1 MMDVDVTL
9 YPPLQNNRFT
19 RATVSLADPATI
31 DTLLEH
37 LVIKQYE
44 IGSVYINGKNSTF
57 NQTIESGDR
66 VVLLPLIGGG

>member
-9 YPPLQNNRFT
+9 YPPLQNNRFN

>member
-9 YPPLQNNRFT
+9 YPPLQNNRFNK
-19 RATVSLADPATI
+19 ATVTLAEPATI

-44 IGSVYINGKNSTF
+44 VGSVYINGENSTF
-57 NQTIESGDR
+57 NHTIESGDR

>member
-9 YPPLQNNRFT
+9 YPPLQNNRFSKG
-19 RATVSLADPATI
+19 TVSLADPATI

-57 NQTIESGDR
+57 NHTIESGDR

>member
-9 YPPLQNNRFT
+9 YPPLQNNRFS
-19 RATVSLADPATI
+19 RATVSLTDPATI

-57 NQTIESGDR
+57 NHTIESGDQ